1 MNIYQPALYE
11 IDHTEPVDFSDYKYG
26 QQLRGNY
33 K

>member
-26 QQLRGNY
+26 QQLQENY